1 MSSAPLRLLI
11 LGAHPDDAEFHAGG
25 LILHYVRAG
34 HVVKMVSATDG
45 GAGHQTL
52 SGPPLTEIRS
62 REARAAAQLVG
73 ATAEL
78 WPFPDGRLE
87 PSLELRERVI
97 REIRSFRP
105 DLVLTHRTCDYHPDH
120 RAIGQSVQD
129 ASYLVTVPS
138 ICPDAPILRRD
149 PVVATMN
156 DRFTRPT
163 PMRADV
169 ILDISAELPEIT
181 RMCACHAS
189 QFFDWLPFNQQ
200 KLAAVPTGEAARLDW
215 LADQLRDHLR
225 TYADRF
231 RAELIATYGPR
242 RGVAAELAEAF
253 EISEYAAP
261 LDADARRRLFW
272 FLPEEA
278 TP

>member
-1 MSSAPLRLLI
+1 MSAVPLRLLI

-25 LILHYVRAG
+25 LILQYTRAG
-34 HVVKMVSATDG
+34 HVVKLVSATDG

-52 SGPPLTEIRS
+52 SGPRLTGIRS
-62 REARAAAQLVG
+62 REAQSAAQQVG
-73 ATAEL
+73 ASAEL

-97 REIRSFRP
+97 REIRTFRP

-120 RAIGQSVQD
+120 RAIGQAVQD

-169 ILDISAELPEIT
+169 ILDITDELSAIT
-181 RMCACHAS
+181 RLCACHAS

-200 KLAAVPTGEAARLDW
+200 QLDKVPTSEADRLDW
-215 LADQLRDHLR
+215 LADQLRVYLR

-231 RAELIATYGPR
+231 RPELIATYGPR
-242 RGVAAELAEAF
+242 RGAAAELAEAF

-272 FLPEEA
+272 FLPEAA